1 MLILD
6 TNVVS
11 ELMNP
16 QGLEAVKTWAKQQV
30 RQDVFVTA
38 ITQAEILYGIRTLP
52 EGRRKSRLQA
62 SALVVFEAELAN
74 QILPFDSDSAQH
86 FATIS
91 AQRRRQGKPISQ
103 FDAQIAA
110 ICRVHQAAIAPRNV
124 EDFTDCGIDIINPW
138 EP

>member
-62 SALVVFEAELAN
+62 SALAVFEAELAN
-74 QILPFDSDSAQH
+74 
-86 FATIS
+86 
-91 AQRRRQGKPISQ
+91 
-103 FDAQIAA
+103 
-110 ICRVHQAAIAPRNV
+110 
-124 EDFTDCGIDIINPW
+124 
-138 EP
+138 